1 MPNNAK
7 SQYRIEFHE
16 DACKRID
23 PFEFAWLLSKHDM
36 DVVAKNERP
45 MLFVRCSEF
54 DVTTFVID
62 ASREFG
68 AQIFSRIDVCVP
80 GKGYV
85 DAFIVDACLA

>member
-7 SQYRIEFHE
+7 SQFRITFRRS
-16 DACKRID
+16 AITKAD
-23 PFEFAWLLSKHDM
+23 PIEFAWLLSKHDM
-36 DVVAKNERP
+36 DVVAVNKVP
-45 MLFVRCSEF
+45 MLFVQCSEF
-54 DVTTFVID
+54 DVTTFAID